1 MTEFSAVQLKM
12 HAIDMGVEQFPVQ
25 QGEDVLDFIYIHLF
39 TLHLSDIQS
48 YCTRH

>member
-1 MTEFSAVQLKM
+1 M

-25 QGEDVLDFIYIHLF
+25 QGENVLDFIYIHLF